1 MGTWA
6 NVSSDVGEKTI
17 SSFTSSSF
25 LVTLSPDGRVEEN
38 GWVGDEDDEEDEE
51 VDVLEGME
59 GGGGNAVGDSTGDRY
74 ITTGYQWEC

>member
-1 MGTWA
+1 LIGTWA
-6 NVSSDVGEKTI
+6 NVSSDVGEKAI

-38 GWVGDEDDEEDEE
+38 GIVGDEDDEEDEE
-51 VDVLEGME
+51 DVPEGMK
-59 GGGGNAVGDSTGDRY
+59 GGGGNAVGDSTGLRY